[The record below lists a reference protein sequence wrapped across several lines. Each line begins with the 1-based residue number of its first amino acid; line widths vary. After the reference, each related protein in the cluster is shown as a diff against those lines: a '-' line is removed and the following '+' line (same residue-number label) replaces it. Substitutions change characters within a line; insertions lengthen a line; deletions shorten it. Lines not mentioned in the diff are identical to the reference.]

1 MEHSLKRRIRQL
13 ARRRGKYGFDAP
25 VVPFSLCIAAILLLV
40 LGILGFFVL
49 DIRLLGLLALV
60 CGFIFLLS
68 AASYVYTTRRGKFRV
83 WAELLLQIGLRG
95 DEGILDMGCGRGA
108 VLLMVAGLIH
118 EGRAAGVDLWKSVD
132 QSGNAEPVTLQNAG
146 LEGVAERVELHT
158 ADMQQLPFPE
168 KSFDVVLSS
177 LAIHNI
183 PSSSGRDRAITEAV
197 RVLKPGGKLVV
208 VDFGGL
214 TPNYAEHLRQL
225 GMADIV
231 TRSLGWRFWYGGPWA
246 ASWLVSARSP
256 LAAYR
261 PGN

>member
-1 MEHSLKRRIRQL
+1 MEHSLLLRVWQM
-13 ARRRGKYGFDAP
+13 ARRRGDYGFDAP
-25 VVPFSLCIAAILLLV
+25 LVPFSLGVVGILLLV
-40 LGILGFFVL
+40 IGILGFWVVNTT
-49 DIRLLGLLALV
+49 LLGVFALV
-60 CGFIFLLS
+60 CGFIFLLN

-95 DEGILDMGCGRGA
+95 DEQIIDMGCGRGA
-108 VLLMVAGLIH
+108 VLLMAAGLIH
-118 EGRAAGVDLWKSVD
+118 EGRAAGVDLWESVD
-132 QSGNAEPVTLQNAG
+132 QSGNAEPVTLKNAG

-197 RVLKPGGKLVV
+197 RVLMPGGKLVI
-208 VDFGGL
+208 VDFGGV

-225 GMADIV
+225 
-231 TRSLGWRFWYGGPWA
+231 
-246 ASWLVSARSP
+246 
-256 LAAYR
+256 
-261 PGN
+261 